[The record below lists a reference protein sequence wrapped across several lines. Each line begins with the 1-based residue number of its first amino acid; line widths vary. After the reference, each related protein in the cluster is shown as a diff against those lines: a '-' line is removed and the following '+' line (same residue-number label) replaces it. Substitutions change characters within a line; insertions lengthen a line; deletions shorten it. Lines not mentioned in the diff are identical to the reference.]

1 MTLKYIH
8 WHFSAQTHIGAND
21 SVSKLVDVAGVE
33 PACLIFFYLIS
44 TSLVLIVRLITL
56 IQVIRIIG
64 IAIMSFYLFHFSQT
78 TFSLVDEYKYS
89 ENLLTFIAVV

>member
-1 MTLKYIH
+1 M
-8 WHFSAQTHIGAND
+8 
-21 SVSKLVDVAGVE
+21 VDVAGVE
-33 PACLIFFYLIS
+33 PACLLIFYLVS

-56 IQVIRIIG
+56 IQDIRIIG

-78 TFSLVDEYKYS
+78 TFSLVDKYKYS